1 MIEAAWIVSLICLSL
16 AAAGAVVLIRQRRRL
31 AAPSRSE
38 APQWRYFMEPQVN
51 AASRV
56 VGYECLLRQRTAAGT
71 WAAAPATLP
80 ALPLTQV
87 RTLLGPTL
95 AQLPE
100 APIALAL
107 NLPTEQIASPDFLP
121 FVRWARRAIAPLYLV
136 IDYRSPGIPSH
147 RRQRQFRQQVRLA
160 QDEGCRFAADNVGS
174 DLCALKNIE
183 WLLPVVDILKCS
195 VAAFRKD
202 DPSIWLDLNLGFWN
216 RLAKERQ
223 IDLILTGVETDE
235 DAALAK
241 ELKIQFRQGKLV
253 GEAVAVPDF
262 VPAPTERVR
271 PRTEDHVEHIE

>member
-16 AAAGAVVLIRQRRRL
+16 AAAGAVVLVRQRRRRV
-31 AAPSRSE
+31 APTSPE
-38 APQWRYFMEPQVN
+38 TPQRRYFMEPQVN

-56 VGYECLLRQRTAAGT
+56 VGYECLLRERTATGT
-71 WAAAPATLP
+71 WAAPAVPP

-87 RTLLGPTL
+87 RDLLGPTL

-107 NLPTEQIASPDFLP
+107 NLTAGQITSPDFLP

-136 IDYRSPGIPSH
+136 IDYRSTGIPSH

-223 IDLILTGVETDE
+223 IDLVLTGVETDE
-235 DAALAK
+235 DAALAQ

-271 PRTEDHVEHIE
+271 PRTEEHVEHIE